1 MAPFMFC
8 RVCRIN
14 HDKGKG
20 HKYGVKH
27 KQYLAEFLS
36 KARTK
41 IQDIRS
47 SLKEVALLQDEG
59 RCRTKFWCS
68 FCELEVDESEIAFAR
83 YVSFSFV
90 IIIFTSIYLN

>member
-1 MAPFMFC
+1 MAPFTFC

-27 KQYLAEFLS
+27 KQYTAEFLS

-41 IQDIRS
+41 TQEIRS
-47 SLKEVALLQDEG
+47 SLKEVAPLQDG
-59 RCRTKFWCS
+59 GTKFWCS
-68 FCELEVDESEIAFAR
+68 FCELEVDENEGAFAR
-83 YVSFSFV
+83 YVVFQSCSHNFDTNF
-90 IIIFTSIYLN
+90 LNP